1 MRRQTVILLIVVA
14 AVAVALT
21 TAIVLR
27 DRHPVTAAARH
38 PAATA
43 PAAKSPPGKPVSLVK
58 AKNADT
64 LVRLFFSP
72 LQTGNW
78 AGAYAYLSPD
88 LQKTLGYQTFV
99 ADFQG
104 SRVNTYDVSSLQIV
118 AAGNFSEE
126 LRVPY
131 TLAGSPSAGSYVAT
145 LRCVNIT
152 GGYGQPDWRVQSL
165 SLGPPR

>member
-38 PAATA
+38 PSATA
-43 PAAKSPPGKPVSLVK
+43 PA

-88 LQKTLGYQTFV
+88 LQKTLGYQAFV
-99 ADFQG
+99 ADFQD